1 MENVIK
7 KELKKFLD
15 EHFMPAALLV
25 TNLPHLSNQTST
37 ESGFDIKSILDNGFT
52 WYCPTPKHRTTAEK
66 K

>member
-1 MENVIK
+1 
-7 KELKKFLD
+7 
-15 EHFMPAALLV
+15 MPAALLV
-25 TNLPHLSNQTST
+25 TNLPHHSNQTST